1 MKSVLAM
8 VLAAAV
14 SAAVISP
21 SPVTPRVDVAPVGY
35 ADAGSVDRAVLINQR
50 MISPNLTD
58 LLAVFIGTDATD
70 AIAGAIRS
78 SLSTVLQTPVDA
90 GGGPHV

>member
-1 MKSVLAM
+1 
-8 VLAAAV
+8 
-14 SAAVISP
+14 
-21 SPVTPRVDVAPVGY
+21 
-35 ADAGSVDRAVLINQR
+35 